1 MITLDISRHNREKKD
16 KVVPCYDRYAVD
28 DSIAVLAY
36 ILESEDPSEIG
47 DFYGDLTRNISASEG
62 NFIAL
67 DANNAP
73 NLVKEFLRKKSY
85 YVEEEPTYY
94 PSGFCM
100 YPCVTLSD
108 KFFKE
113 CDTYDSL
120 EKFFETKI
128 SKEG

>member
-1 MITLDISRHNREKKD
+1 MITLDISRYSSQKKD
-16 KVVPCYDRYAVD
+16 KIVLCYDRYAVN

-36 ILESEDPSEIG
+36 ILASEESSEIG
-47 DFYGDLTRNISASEG
+47 EFYGDLTRCIPASEG
-62 NFIAL
+62 KFIAL

-120 EKFFETKI
+120 EKFFETK
-128 SKEG
+128 KG